1 MAASSGR
8 IASAGETSNHTSRSF
23 SWLQVAS
30 RVRQALNFSL
40 ESEVTPSSPEALG
53 EQNMSST
60 RQHDASSPMEE
71 RASSS
76 EGSGSH
82 SISLSTAH
90 ARPSSQRQAAN
101 IQQLEPDEA
110 QEGSPAASAERHR
123 LEAAGAIDLRVAHQ
137 PQAAEICFSAASPL
151 DYWPCPCRI
160 LLSGLKNL
168 SHILRCFS
176 SSFLENIG

>member
-8 IASAGETSNHTSRSF
+8 IASAGETSGHTSGSF

-30 RVRQALNFSL
+30 RVRQVLNFRL
-40 ESEVTPSSPEALG
+40 ESEVTPYSSEGLG
-53 EQNMSST
+53 EQNMSSA
-60 RQHDASSPMEE
+60 RQQDASSPLEE

-90 ARPSSQRQAAN
+90 ARPSSHRQAAN
-101 IQQLEPDEA
+101 IQQIEPDEA
-110 QEGSPAASAERHR
+110 QEGSPAAAAERHR

-137 PQAAEICFSAASPL
+137 SQAAVLCLLQHCFIP
-151 DYWPCPCRI
+151 
-160 LLSGLKNL
+160 
-168 SHILRCFS
+168 
-176 SSFLENIG
+176 